1 MIVIKVDFVF
11 LLLGDYKMYN
21 VVLKF
26 WIFNFNG
33 VFFMFLRLD
42 FYGKFLNIKKIV
54 II

>member
-26 WIFNFNG
+26 WIFNFKG
-33 VFFMFLRLD
+33 VIFMFLILD
-42 FYGKFLNIKKIV
+42 FYGKF
-54 II
+54 